1 MSNHSAGLEIKAYR
15 SKRVKQ
21 WLLVL
26 LLFSVLTVGYL
37 LGHQRAGERLQLLP
51 QQIERQQLALDEQRA
66 QVYELKLQRLRSIQE
81 QKIHAAAITEVRAL
95 LKEQQQA
102 SLELREEIAFYRG
115 IVSPS
120 GAKSGTLI
128 QRLEIVP
135 LAAVQLFHYQLVL
148 TQVLK
153 NERVT
158 RGVVEI
164 TLSGVLDGSAHRL
177 SLQEVDDSAKKT
189 LNYRFKYFQKF
200 EGDLRLPDGFA
211 PRSIEVVV
219 KPQRGGNTIS
229 ESFSWPEVV
238 VEER

>member
-1 MSNHSAGLEIKAYR
+1 VLI
-15 SKRVKQ
+15 
-21 WLLVL
+21 L
-26 LLFSVLTVGYL
+26 LLLSAVAAGYL
-37 LGHQRAGERLQLLP
+37 LGYQRAGDLLHLLP
-51 QQIERQQLALDEQRA
+51 QQLEQQQLMLDEQRA
-66 QVYELKLQRLRSIQE
+66 QVYELKLQLLQSTQE
-81 QKIHAAAITEVRAL
+81 RKIDEAAITEVKAL

-120 GAKSGTLI
+120 EVKSGTLI

-135 LAAVQLFHYQLVL
+135 LAAAQLFRYQLVL

-164 TLSGVLDGSAHRL
+164 TLSGVLEGRTHRL

-189 LNYRFKYFQKF
+189 LNYRFKYFQMF
-200 EGDLRLPDGFA
+200 EGDLRLPDGFS
-211 PRSIEVVV
+211 PRSVEVAV
-219 KPQRGGNTIS
+219 KPRRGGNTIS
-229 ESFSWPEVV
+229 ESFSWPEATIDG
-238 VEER
+238 E